1 MDLPE
6 GYIEDLMDELA
17 PYGLEFEAV
26 AVSSEAGWHEVT
38 FRADP
43 DSFLRRYPELGI
55 DEIYGEDWPPS
66 GLYLRLRINPAGDPT
81 QLDFE
86 TIDLMS
92 QTASVDPSLRARLNT
107 MADPAD
113 HAVAVGQ
120 ALELALTPSEDED
133 DSFFE

>member
-1 MDLPE
+1 MELPE

-26 AVSSEAGWHEVT
+26 SVTPETGWREVT

-43 DSFLRRYPELGI
+43 DSFLRRYPDLGLA
-55 DEIYGEDWPPS
+55 DLYGEEWPPS

-86 TIDLMS
+86 TIDLMA
-92 QTASVDPSLRARLNT
+92 QTASSDLELRDRLNT
-107 MADPAD
+107 LADPAD

-120 ALELALTPSEDED
+120 ALELALAPAADED
-133 DSFFE
+133 DSFIE

>member
-26 AVSSEAGWHEVT
+26 AVSSDAGWREVT

-43 DSFLRRYPELGI
+43 DSFVRRYPELGI

-92 QTASVDPSLRARLNT
+92 QTASVDPSLRDRLNT